1 MRRVIPGPRI
11 PRSGG
16 EGWAVRA
23 VFVLY
28 LVLIASGIAFYAVIG
43 LTHN

>member
-1 MRRVIPGPRI
+1 MRRFIPAGNR
-11 PRSGG
+11 RTNAESR
-16 EGWAVRA
+16 AMRA

-28 LVLIASGIAFYAVIG
+28 LVLIASGIAFYMVIG